1 MVSGYR
7 LLVMTDGKPKGKVGG
22 RRAGAGRP
30 RVHADVATRQ
40 KAYRER
46 KKAEDY
52 RLAAALVD
60 MAQRLDLTDDQRRV
74 LRAAAQ
80 VVTARRI

>member
-1 MVSGYR
+1 
-7 LLVMTDGKPKGKVGG
+7 MTDGKPKGKRGG

-30 RVHADVATRQ
+30 RTHPDPATRQ

-60 MAQRLDLTDDQRRV
+60 IAQRLDLTDDQRRV
-74 LRAAAQ
+74 LRDAAR
-80 VVTARRI
+80 VVKARRI